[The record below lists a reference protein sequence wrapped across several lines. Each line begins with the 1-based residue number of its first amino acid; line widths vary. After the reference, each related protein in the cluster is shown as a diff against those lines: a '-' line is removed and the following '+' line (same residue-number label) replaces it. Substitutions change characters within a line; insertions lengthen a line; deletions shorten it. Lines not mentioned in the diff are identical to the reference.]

1 MIRINDEKKFAEN
14 IMQAMKSGDE
24 SQIQQAWE
32 GFHRALTQQ
41 IEADFED
48 MRQSNDAAVLAQ
60 RGYRQLT
67 SKEVRWYN
75 KVIDALRSNAPRQA
89 FASILGENEEEA
101 LMPET
106 IINDVFRDLEQEYPI
121 LRAVD
126 FQYVQFLTRWVLN
139 DHSAQK
145 AVWGEITDAITKEIT
160 SAFRI
165 VDVKQNKLS
174 AYASI
179 ERGMLD
185 LGPTFLDGYIRA
197 CLKEALAY
205 GLEDGIVNGN
215 GLKAPIG
222 LIKDIS
228 EGVSVNQTTG
238 YPNKSAIVVTELNAV
253 TYGALLA
260 QLAETEGG
268 KPRKFNSV
276 ALAVNQAN
284 YFNKVMPATRVQA
297 ADGKYVSFLDSIF
310 PTETIIC
317 NSVPANKALLFLPK
331 EYSLLMGGS
340 REGQI
345 EISDEYK
352 FVEDLRY
359 FKIKLYGAGRA
370 FDNTCCLLLD
380 ITDLVPA
387 PISVKMY
394 PGDTGNITI
403 ESAAYNVTQPAKGGT
418 PQSSHASGTGYT
430 AEIEWVPAPESTFAA
445 ETVYTAKVTLTAED
459 GYLFSED
466 FGKADIVGLPATS
479 GGGATASKVTVVNNK
494 NVVTITVKYVATEA

>member
-1 MIRINDEKKFAEN
+1 MIKFKNQKQFAEA

-24 SQIQQAWE
+24 AKIQEAWE
-32 GFHRALTQQ
+32 NFHQALSEQ

-48 MRQSNDAAVLAQ
+48 VRNSNDAAVLAQ

-67 SKEVRWYN
+67 SKETKWYN
-75 KVIDALRSNAPRQA
+75 KVIEALRSNTPKQA
-89 FASILGENEEEA
+89 FATILGSDEEEA

-106 IINDVFRDLEQEYPI
+106 IINDVFKDLEQEYPI
-121 LRAVD
+121 IRAVN

-139 DHSAQK
+139 DHTAQK
-145 AVWGEITDAITKEIT
+145 AVWGEITDAIIKEIT
-160 SAFRI
+160 SAFKVI
-165 VDVKQNKLS
+165 DVKQNKLS

-185 LGPTFLDGYIRA
+185 LGPTFLDGYIRT

-222 LIKDIS
+222 LMKNVS

-238 YPNKSAIVVTELNAV
+238 YPNKDAIPVTEFNAI

-260 QLAETEGG
+260 QLAMTEAG

-276 ALAVNQAN
+276 ALAVNQVN
-284 YFNKVMPATRVQA
+284 YFNKVLPATRVQA

-310 PTETIIC
+310 PTDIMVC
-317 NSVPANKALLFLPK
+317 NSVPENKALLFLPK
-331 EYSLLMGGS
+331 EYYLLMGGS

-345 EISDEYK
+345 EVSDEYK
-352 FVEDLRY
+352 FIEDLRF

-370 FDNTCCLLLD
+370 FDNTVCLVLD
-380 ITDLVPA
+380 IADLEPA
-387 PISVKMY
+387 PIPVKVY
-394 PGDTGNITI
+394 SSASDATLI
-403 ESAAYNVTQPAKGGT
+403 ESALYNVTAPVKAAT
-418 PQSSHASGTGYT
+418 PQASHDSGTGYT
-430 AEIEWVPAPESTFAA
+430 AEIAWSPAAATFAA
-445 ETVYTAKVTLTAED
+445 STAYTATVTLTAED
-459 GYLFSED
+459 GYVFPDD

-479 GGGATASKVTVVNNK
+479 GGGATASKVTVVNNH
-494 NVVTITVKYVATEA
+494 NVVTITVKYVATGA